1 MSSTAQGVLARSAL
15 AILAATLAS
24 PLAAS
29 AAAAQGGKTRVAI
42 VLRDFNNPYWRAMR
56 DGAVDEGR
64 KLGVPVT
71 VQAGTSETDSIGENA
86 KISTMANQDY
96 TCFGIVPVN
105 GTNVITPL
113 LPIAQKGI
121 PIINL
126 DTALDASAVSS
137 AGLKLAGFIG
147 SDNKEA
153 GRLDGEAMDTALGG
167 KGEVAILEGIPGE
180 QNGRNRESAF
190 RSATAGK
197 LTVVAAQPANY
208 ERQLGMTVAEGMLRV
223 HPDLAG
229 IFSANDEM
237 ALGAAQAVTNAGRGG
252 HVTLLSV
259 DGVHEAL
266 EAVKDGTLAGTVS
279 QYPYAE
285 GEMAVQACR
294 IMADGKSIP
303 TSVVSPIKLID
314 KSNVDQAL
322 AATPKPFFAFDDP
335 FGAP

>member
-1 MSSTAQGVLARSAL
+1 MSTTHRHLLAGGVLL
-15 AILAATLAS
+15 AV
-24 PLAAS
+24 
-29 AAAAQGGKTRVAI
+29 AAAATPGALAQGKVHVAI

-56 DGAVDEGR
+56 DGAVDEGH

-71 VQAGTSETDSIGENA
+71 VQAGATETDSSGENA

-96 TCFGIVPVN
+96 TCFGVVPVN

-113 LPIAQKGI
+113 LPVSQRNI
-121 PIINL
+121 PILNL
-126 DTALDASAVSS
+126 DTALDADAVRS

-153 GRLDGEAMDTALGG
+153 GRIDGEFMLKQLDG
-167 KGEVAILEGIPGE
+167 KGQVVILEGIPGE
-180 QNGRNRESAF
+180 QNGRNREGAF
-190 RSATAGK
+190 RAAVAGK
-197 LTVVAAQPANY
+197 LDIVAAQPANY
-208 ERQLGMTVAEGMLRV
+208 ERELGMSVTEGMLRV
-223 HPDLAG
+223 HRGVAG

-237 ALGAAQAVTNAGRGG
+237 ALGAAQAVQNAGAK
-252 HVTLLSV
+252 VTIVSV

-266 EAVKDGTLAGTVS
+266 DAVQSGTLAGTVS

-285 GEMAVQACR
+285 GEMAVQACQ
-294 IMADGKSIP
+294 MLAAGKTIP

-314 KSNVDQAL
+314 KDNVAQAI
-322 AATPKPFFAFDDP
+322 AASPKPFFQFADP